1 LNITAILLKKVIL
14 EADSEIWARIRK
26 HYLPSEY
33 QSVYLVI
40 NNYFE
45 DYGTLPSFDALKLS
59 IRSDSLLNKIYAL
72 QLADDVDIDT
82 NQLLEYLK
90 NEYTQEEIMDQISKY
105 LDDSIMMESAKENLE
120 NLHEII
126 LHVEDR
132 VELKDPQEDMGKMDL
147 FDTEEDLINSLA
159 LGLNTEYDS
168 KITFSRRDYILIG
181 GKRGAGKSLTCS
193 NIAVNTYD
201 AGKSAIYFTIEMSA
215 RAILQRAC
223 AISTGVSA
231 MNLKRRNLSHTDWLK
246 VAKWWAGRF
255 EHGKETFANYLKHQ
269 DFDQLH
275 KDLTKQQLR
284 AETQL
289 DIVYEPSMSLA
300 TIRSELDKKVAK
312 IKPAVILVDYVNQ
325 VKRSSFGGG
334 QFDWTEQIEVSKALK
349 SMAMEYEVP
358 VISPYQI
365 DSSGE
370 ARFAKGLLDS
380 ADAAFTLNPHTKDD
394 ECMTFECVKMRDA
407 DEISFT
413 SKVVWSNLRIGPD
426 TVLSPDEKAAMAET
440 TGEESQD
447 L

>member
-33 QSVYLVI
+33 QSIYLVI

-59 IRSDSLLNKIYAL
+59 IRSDSLLNKVYAL
-72 QLADDVDIDT
+72 QLAEDVDIDT
-82 NQLLEYLK
+82 EQLLEYLK
-90 NEYTQEEIMDQISKY
+90 NEYTQEEIMDQIGKY

-120 NLHEII
+120 NLHQII

-132 VELKDPQEDMGKMDL
+132 VELKDPQEDMGQMEL
-147 FDTEEDLINSLA
+147 FDSEEDLTNSLS
-159 LGLNTEYDS
+159 LGLNSEYDS

-201 AGKSAIYFTIEMSA
+201 AGRSAIYFTIEMSA
-215 RAILQRAC
+215 RAILQRSC
-223 AISTGVSA
+223 AISTGISA
-231 MNLKRRNLSHTDWLK
+231 MDIKRRNLTHKDWSKL
-246 VAKWWAGRF
+246 ARWWSGRF
-255 EHGKETFANYLKHQ
+255 IGGEDAYKKYLKHQ
-269 DFDQLH
+269 DFDELH
-275 KDLTKQQLR
+275 KELTRHSLKP
-284 AETQL
+284 ENQL

-300 TIRSELDKKVAK
+300 HIRSELDKKVAK

-334 QFDWTEQIEVSKALK
+334 QYDWAEQIEVSKALK

-380 ADAAFTLNPHTKDD
+380 ADAAFTLNPWNKDD
-394 ECMTFECVKMRDA
+394 KCMTFECVKMRDA
-407 DEISFT
+407 NEMSFT
-413 SKVVWSNLRIGPD
+413 SEVIWESLKIGPNSA
-426 TVLSPDEKAAMAET
+426 LSPDEKAAQAEVS
-440 TGEESQD
+440 GEDAQD